1 MKLLDFDSFV
11 NESLN
16 EKINNNVFL
25 NDIYDSDYTT
35 VEVSLRYARDASELF
50 NDSFKKYGKQTS
62 SNTFTFKDNSG
73 IADFVDIMINKL
85 DIPTDE
91 LELS

>member
-1 MKLLDFDSFV
+1 MKLLNFDSFV

-16 EKINNNVFL
+16 EKISKSVFL

-35 VEVSLRYARDASELF
+35 VEVSLKYAQDAIELF
-50 NDSFKKYGKQTS
+50 NDSFKRYGKQTS
-62 SNTFTFKDNSG
+62 SNVFSFKKTENV
-73 IADFVDIMINKL
+73 ADFVDIMINQL
-85 DIPTDE
+85 DIPTNE